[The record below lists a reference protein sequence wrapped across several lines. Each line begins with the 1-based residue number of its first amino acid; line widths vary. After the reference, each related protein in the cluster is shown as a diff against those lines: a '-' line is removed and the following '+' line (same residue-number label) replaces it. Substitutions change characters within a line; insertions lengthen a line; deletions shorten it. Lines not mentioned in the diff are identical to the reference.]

1 MKAILLVLALLA
13 GCASGDGDPANVVEK
28 PDHVSYLES
37 VKPTAEHYGP
47 R

>member
-28 PDHVSYLES
+28 PDHIAEPAPE
-37 VKPTAEHYGP
+37 KP

>member
-1 MKAILLVLALLA
+1 MKLIMVVLVFLS

-28 PDHVSYLES
+28 PDHVTYLES
-37 VKPTAEHYGP
+37 VKPTPDHYGP

>member
-1 MKAILLVLALLA
+1 MRALFLCLLLA
-13 GCASGDGDPANVVEK
+13 GCASGDGDPASVVEK